1 MAAPL
6 HEFRIGLI
14 RASIRTKR
22 TRSGIRHTIT
32 VVRLF
37 RNGDV
42 WKESTR
48 FGRDD
53 LPVLR
58 LVLDRAY
65 GWLLSH
71 GTLQDEIPDSG
82 KRARSRTV
90 ARTSYRRPDS
100 NL

>member
-1 MAAPL
+1 MATPI
-6 HEFRIGLI
+6 HELRIGLI
-14 RASIRTKR
+14 KARIWQRH
-22 TRSGIRHTIT
+22 TRSGVRHTVS

-53 LPVLR
+53 LPILR

-65 GWLLSH
+65 SWVLSNSLSH
-71 GTLQDEIPDSG
+71 QDPPVPGNQIP
-82 KRARSRTV
+82 
-90 ARTSYRRPDS
+90 
-100 NL
+100 L